1 MDEAEF
7 KKLKSEHEE
16 AVRTASEARGVLRSL
31 RERLAKEFG
40 LKDIPAA
47 RARLAELDK
56 KTATLKKDFEKSL
69 AQYRKEFSNE

>member
-7 KKLKSEHEE
+7 KKLKLKHEE

-40 LKDIPAA
+40 LKDIKAA
-47 RARLAELDK
+47 RERLAELDEK
-56 KTATLKKDFEKSL
+56 AKTLKKDFERNL
-69 AQYRKEFSNE
+69 AQYQKDFSNE